1 MSQVITHDDERV
13 IRLHQRLKE
22 TLKELEQI
30 LKNMPPS
37 LNRHRY
43 LTDAELAQYLKL
55 SRRTL
60 LEYRNAGILTYYQLG
75 GKILYRES
83 DIEELL
89 ERNKQAALR

>member
-1 MSQVITHDDERV
+1 MNQVITYNDERV
-13 IRLHQRLKE
+13 IRLQQKLRE

-30 LKNMPPS
+30 LKNTTPS

-43 LTDAELAQYLKL
+43 LTDAELAKYLKL

-60 LEYRNAGILTYYQLG
+60 LEYRNAGILTYYQIG

-89 ERNKQAALR
+89 EKNEQEALK